1 MSVLTL
7 ALGIGATTAIFSLV
21 YGVVIQGLPYDEAEN
36 LVFIDHK
43 APVVGFDSGLGSGP
57 GLYWHYSRYAESIE
71 QISYSELYEVT
82 ITGEG
87 LEPALVWAAEA
98 TSELFSVFRIRPLHG
113 RLFTADDDV
122 PDGER
127 VVILSHAYWRRH
139 FGGDP
144 TAVGRDLE
152 VSGRRYPIVGILPPD
167 FRYLSVV
174 ELFLSNR
181 TDFANNFGGF
191 NGQSIARVK
200 AGTSLEALRM
210 ELDRHL
216 AQIERSYPDPAITTM
231 LREAEIGAVPID
243 LRAWIVGPVEQLLW
257 ILMGTVGFL
266 LLIASANVANL
277 FLVRAEGRHRE
288 IAVRHA
294 LGASRGQVL
303 RGFLAES
310 LLLSGIGCVAGVLI
324 ANVGVQFLLGRIPFV
339 LPRAEEVGVNAVAL
353 AFAVGI
359 SIVCGLVFACLPV
372 LREGANI
379 NDVLRDGSRTS
390 TVGGARVRTRQT
402 LVVAQI
408 ALSLV
413 LLSGAGLMARSF
425 ARLAAV
431 HPGFES
437 GNVLTFQLSLPGSRY
452 AGDVEAAAFHDA
464 LLDRL
469 RVVPG
474 VTQVGAV
481 RDLPLTWSGGGD
493 ILIKESDP
501 PVDGELPPIIWM
513 NRAAPDYFNT
523 LRIPL
528 IAGRTITR
536 ADHDEAR
543 PVIVLNQSAVDVFFA
558 GENPVGERVAIGM
571 EDDPRWLEVVGIVGT
586 TKQETLREVPTPIGF
601 LSMVEEGSNSARQ
614 MSYVIRVDGDPL
626 SLGEAVR
633 AAVRE
638 ADRDL
643 PIIRMRS
650 MAQVVTEAGAPMA
663 FTMVLLGLAAG
674 LAVLLGSI
682 GVYGMISHI
691 VGHRTGEIGIRMAL
705 GAAGTNVR
713 RMLLRE
719 GAAVAAI
726 GLGLGLAGTFLLVQ
740 TMESQLYDV
749 DPFDPLTHATT
760 SLVILGIVLL
770 ATWIPALRASRIEP
784 VVALRAE

>member
-1 MSVLTL
+1 
-7 ALGIGATTAIFSLV
+7 
-21 YGVVIQGLPYDEAEN
+21 
-36 LVFIDHK
+36 
-43 APVVGFDSGLGSGP
+43 
-57 GLYWHYSRYAESIE
+57 
-71 QISYSELYEVT
+71 
-82 ITGEG
+82 
-87 LEPALVWAAEA
+87 
-98 TSELFSVFRIRPLHG
+98 
-113 RLFTADDDV
+113 
-122 PDGER
+122 
-127 VVILSHAYWRRH
+127 
-139 FGGDP
+139 
-144 TAVGRDLE
+144 
-152 VSGRRYPIVGILPPD
+152 
-167 FRYLSVV
+167 
-174 ELFLSNR
+174 
-181 TDFANNFGGF
+181 
-191 NGQSIARVK
+191 
-200 AGTSLEALRM
+200 M

-339 LPRAEEVGVNAVAL
+339 LPRAEEVGV
-353 AFAVGI
+353 
-359 SIVCGLVFACLPV
+359 
-372 LREGANI
+372 
-379 NDVLRDGSRTS
+379 
-390 TVGGARVRTRQT
+390 
-402 LVVAQI
+402 
-408 ALSLV
+408 
-413 LLSGAGLMARSF
+413 
-425 ARLAAV
+425 
-431 HPGFES
+431 
-437 GNVLTFQLSLPGSRY
+437 
-452 AGDVEAAAFHDA
+452 
-464 LLDRL
+464 
-469 RVVPG
+469 

-614 MSYVIRVDGDPL
+614 MSYMIRVDGDPL

-682 GVYGMISHI
+682 GVYGVISHI